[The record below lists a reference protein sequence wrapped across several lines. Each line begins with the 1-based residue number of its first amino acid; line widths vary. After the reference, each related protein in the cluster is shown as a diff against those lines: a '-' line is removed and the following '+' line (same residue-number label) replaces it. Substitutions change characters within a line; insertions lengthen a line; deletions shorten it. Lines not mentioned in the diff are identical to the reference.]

1 MVKDQLMVLNVP
13 EVAHKRSLLHA
24 TPLARALVE
33 GTYQLAPN
41 PDTGCVPL
49 AQKTR

>member
-1 MVKDQLMVLNVP
+1 MVKAQLMVLNVP
-13 EVAHKRSLLHA
+13 DVAHVGPELQA
-24 TPLARALVE
+24 TPLDSPLVE

-41 PDTGCVPL
+41 PDTGCEPL